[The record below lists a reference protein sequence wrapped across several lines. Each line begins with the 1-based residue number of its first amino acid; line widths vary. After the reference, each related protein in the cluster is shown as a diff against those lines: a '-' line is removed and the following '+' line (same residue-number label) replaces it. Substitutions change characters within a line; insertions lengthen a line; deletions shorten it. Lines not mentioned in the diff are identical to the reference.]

1 MVTLLVEAVV
11 QQTGPFIIPVVVFA
25 FGLAGYGLL
34 YLYSRWRNGGF
45 DAASPG
51 DR

>member
-1 MVTLLVEAVV
+1 MVTLLVEEVI

-25 FGLAGYGLL
+25 FGLVGYGLL
-34 YLYSRWRNGGF
+34 YLYSRWRSGEF
-45 DAASPG
+45 AAGPE